1 MKLRTVLATFTM
13 LTMFAGA
20 AYAEYPEKPITI
32 ICWSSAGSSHD
43 LMARVIAKVAEEYL
57 GQPLAVINKEG
68 GSGKVGMSYVLD
80 QKPDGYMIMTNTRSM
95 TTLLAEPG
103 STIGVDDFK
112 YVSRLVRDPFVVTV
126 RADSPYKT
134 IEELIAYAR
143 ANPNKLTMGGFSIKS
158 VDEYL
163 VKQFEAAAGID
174 LNYIPY
180 RGGSEPVVAVLGGH
194 IDAVVSNPSEVIPNY
209 KAGKLRVLALAAEQ
223 SFTPFENIPTLKA
236 KGYPVVVEHW
246 RGVMVSKDVPDDIV
260 AKLDAA
266 MVKVAANPEFK
277 QFLVNAS
284 MQDGYMPGKEFAEL
298 VKAQTEQLSSQ

>member
-1 MKLRTVLATFTM
+1 MAL
-13 LTMFAGA
+13 
-20 AYAEYPEKPITI
+20 AEYPEKPITV

-43 LMARVIAKVAEEYL
+43 LMARVIAKVAEQYL

-68 GSGKVGMSYVLD
+68 GSGKVAMSYVLD
-80 QKPDGYMIMTNTRSM
+80 QRPDGYTIMTNTRSM

-103 STIGVDDFK
+103 SSIGVDDFK

-126 RADSPYKT
+126 REDSPFKT
-134 IEELIAYAR
+134 IEELVAYAR

-158 VDEYL
+158 VDEGL
-163 VKQFEAAAGID
+163 VKEFEEKAGID

-194 IDAVVSNPSEVIPNY
+194 IDAVVSNPSEVIPNF

-223 SFTPFENIPTLKA
+223 AFPPFDNVPTLRS

-246 RGVMVSKDVPDDIV
+246 RGVMVAKDVPDDIV

-266 MVKVAANPEFK
+266 LVKVAANPEFR

-284 MQDGYMPGKEFAEL
+284 MQDGYLPGKEFAEL
-298 VKAQTEQLSSQ
+298 VKSQIDGLSGR